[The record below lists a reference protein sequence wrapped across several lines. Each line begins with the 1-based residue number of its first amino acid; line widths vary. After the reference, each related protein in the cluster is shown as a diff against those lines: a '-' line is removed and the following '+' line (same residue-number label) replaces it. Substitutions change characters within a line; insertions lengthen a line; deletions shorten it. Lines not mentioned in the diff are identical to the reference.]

1 MRARA
6 VPSGLTFGNLWWWL
20 PRLAFLMFIA
30 ALIALFWF
38 IERTEREEQRATL
51 ISDMLWLEQNLRFL
65 LNHNE
70 DLLGRVDPRRVDQPG
85 MFDAHA
91 QTLIAS
97 STGIAQVVWFGL
109 ARTLPPTASAFSI
122 MAVPLVGTASAIAIV
137 GEVPGWQDWAAALFV
152 VLAIASALLGRPAT
166 K

>member
-1 MRARA
+1 MMLAAMPADLGAA
-6 VPSGLTFGNLWWWL
+6 VPALNRWLWWL
-20 PRLAFLMFIA
+20 PRLAFVLFAMA
-30 ALIALFWF
+30 VGALLWLS
-38 IERTEREEQRATL
+38 ERNEAEEQRATL

-97 STGIAQVVWFGL
+97 STGM
-109 ARTLPPTASAFSI
+109 RSRP
-122 MAVPLVGTASAIAIV
+122 VPACR
-137 GEVPGWQDWAAALFV
+137 WC
-152 VLAIASALLGRPAT
+152 RRR
-166 K
+166 